1 MGGLRY
7 YSKLILFICS
17 YLPLFIILLI
27 NYWSDNLTTNII
39 LFFVLIISF
48 FSWCILI
55 YLLNDIN
62 NANGEL
68 YEVVEIYDESEI
80 SLNYLFTY
88 IIPFLSMQYDS
99 WKNLLSIGIVLFITL
114 IIYVNSNLLYMNPML
129 NLSGYHILKAVLKRN
144 DKIYNYILITKTK
157 NKNIQVGQHINICEF
172 CDNIYYSKDLNL

>member
-39 LFFVLIISF
+39 LFFVLTISF

-68 YEVVEIYDESEI
+68 YEVVEIYNESEI

-129 NLSGYHILKAVLKRN
+129 NLSGYYILKAVLKRN
-144 DKIYNYILITKTK
+144 DKTYNYILITKTK

-172 CDNIYYSKDLNL
+172 CDNIYYSKALNL